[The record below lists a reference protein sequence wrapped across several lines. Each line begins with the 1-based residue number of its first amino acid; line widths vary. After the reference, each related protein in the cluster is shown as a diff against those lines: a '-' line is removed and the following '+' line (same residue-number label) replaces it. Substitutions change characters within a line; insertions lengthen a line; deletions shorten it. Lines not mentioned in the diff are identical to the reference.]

1 AADRRTESAQ
11 QGRVAVAHFA
21 ADPGVHRDADGRA
34 SRPSQSSSGPVP
46 QAPSCDSSL
55 YGLPDHPDC
64 RPLRVAAACRRWL
77 MVKLD
82 RYIGKSVFMA
92 ILAVLGI
99 ILGLASL
106 FAFIDEMADIS
117 DTYTFWDA
125 GSFVVMTAPRRL
137 YDMLPMAALIGC
149 LIGLGAL
156 ASSSELTIM
165 RAAGVSI
172 GRIVWAVM
180 KPMLVLMV
188 AGLLIGEYVAPV
200 TEAQAQA
207 ARSLAQGTGDAQSAK
222 HGLWHR
228 QGDEFIHIN
237 TVQPNGLLYGVTRY
251 RFDDQRHMLTSSFAK
266 QANFKTDYWLLKDV
280 TTTVFHE
287 GRTEVVTAPE
297 ERWNVALSPQ
307 LLRAEQR
314 SLLAGVLHQDPPA
327 AGDRRPGA
335 DGHFF
340 HLRAAALGDAG
351 AACVHRCAGGLHL
364 PHRSGPAGPV
374 ESGIRLLATVR
385 RPGAGWG
392 VRAGGDLVVAPRGL
406 IAAA

>member
-1 AADRRTESAQ
+1 MS
-11 QGRVAVAHFA
+11 
-21 ADPGVHRDADGRA
+21 
-34 SRPSQSSSGPVP
+34 
-46 QAPSCDSSL
+46 
-55 YGLPDHPDC
+55 
-64 RPLRVAAACRRWL
+64 
-77 MVKLD
+77 KLD

-207 ARSLAQGTGDAQSAK
+207 ARSLAQGTGDAQSAR

-228 QGDEFIHIN
+228 QGEEFIHIN
-237 TVQPNGLLYGVTRY
+237 TVQPDGLLYGVTRY
-251 RFDDQRHMLTSSFAK
+251 RFDDQRHMLSASFAK
-266 QANFKTDYWLLKDV
+266 QANFKTDYWQLKDV
-280 TTTVFHE
+280 TTTLFHQD
-287 GRTEVVTAPE
+287 RTEVVSAPE
-297 ERWNVALSPQ
+297 ERWDIALSPQ
-307 LLRAEQR
+307 LLSTVVLPPESLSMTGLYSYARYLADQGLANGRYWLAFYTKILQPLVTVALVLMAISFIFGPLRSVTLGQR
-314 SLLAGVLHQDPPA
+314 VFTGVLVGFTFRIAQDLLGPSSLVFGFSPLFAVLVPAGVCALAGLWL
-327 AGDRRPGA
+327 
-335 DGHFF
+335 
-340 HLRAAALGDAG
+340 LR
-351 AACVHRCAGGLHL
+351 
-364 PHRSGPAGPV
+364 
-374 ESGIRLLATVR
+374 
-385 RPGAGWG
+385 
-392 VRAGGDLVVAPRGL
+392 RAG
-406 IAAA
+406 

>member
-1 AADRRTESAQ
+1 MA
-11 QGRVAVAHFA
+11 
-21 ADPGVHRDADGRA
+21 
-34 SRPSQSSSGPVP
+34 
-46 QAPSCDSSL
+46 
-55 YGLPDHPDC
+55 
-64 RPLRVAAACRRWL
+64 
-77 MVKLD
+77 KLD
-82 RYIGKSVFMA
+82 GYIGKSVFMA

-125 GSFVVMTAPRRL
+125 GSYVVMTAPRRL

-180 KPMLVLMV
+180 KPMLVLML

-207 ARSLAQGTGDAQSAK
+207 ARSLAQGTGDAQSAR

-251 RFDDQRHMLTSSFAK
+251 RFDDQRHMISASFAK
-266 QANFKTDYWLLKDV
+266 QANYMNDYWQLKDV
-280 TTTVFHE
+280 ATTLFHE
-287 GRTEVVTAPE
+287 GRTEVVNTPE
-297 ERWNVALSPQ
+297 ERWNIALSPQ
-307 LLRAEQR
+307 LLSTVVLPPESLSMTGLYGYAHYLADQGLANGRYWLAFYTKILQPLVTVALVLMAISFIFGPLRSVTLGQR
-314 SLLAGVLHQDPPA
+314 VFTGVLVGFTFRIAQDLLGPSSLVFGFSPLFAVLVPAGVCALAGIWL
-327 AGDRRPGA
+327 
-335 DGHFF
+335 
-340 HLRAAALGDAG
+340 LR
-351 AACVHRCAGGLHL
+351 
-364 PHRSGPAGPV
+364 
-374 ESGIRLLATVR
+374 
-385 RPGAGWG
+385 
-392 VRAGGDLVVAPRGL
+392 RAG
-406 IAAA
+406 